1 VRAITSCVADLYKTE
16 RIFCQ
21 NLVIIK
27 QLYYTGL
34 QREAVL
40 SDEHLQRLI
49 PEHIFTPFINFHI
62 QFLRELKYERDQQP
76 VFRNYNQLLIKTVTI
91 TLCTFVYTLCLQFD
105 KASERRRDAVHA
117 HVRLGSL
124 FNGQHELNV
133 QRYYERLLVDNPR
146 FAAFIKV

>member
-1 VRAITSCVADLYKTE
+1 MCAITKRDADLYKTE

-40 SDEHLQRLI
+40 SDEYLQRLI
-49 PEHIFTPFINFHI
+49 PEHIFTPLINFHM

-76 VFRNYNQLLIKTVTI
+76 VFCNYNQLLVKTVTRP
-91 TLCTFVYTLCLQFD
+91 LCTFVY
-105 KASERRRDAVHA
+105 
-117 HVRLGSL
+117 
-124 FNGQHELNV
+124 
-133 QRYYERLLVDNPR
+133 
-146 FAAFIKV
+146 